1 MKNLNTY
8 ISEKLKIKKNSNNN
22 KIVNNLDELIDEID
36 LRLDKCKHDRIINL
50 DLSGIDVSDVKRLN
64 DLFLPNLRNRDSV
77 KFNLLKRKIK
87 TINVSNWDVSNCT
100 DLSATFYGLIN
111 LEEIIGI
118 EDWDISNVI
127 NMWATF
133 SYCKNLKL
141 NLEKWDISDLCTT
154 NLITEKAPFVK
165 IPCLGI

>member
-8 ISEKLKIKKNSNNN
+8 INEKLKIKKNSNNN
-22 KIVNNLDELIDEID
+22 KVIHHLYGLLHEIN

-50 DLSGIDVSDVKRLN
+50 DLSDIDVSN
-64 DLFLPNLRNRDSV
+64 IEEMGNLFAASNRNRDA
-77 KFNLLKRKIK
+77 LKYDVLRKIK
-87 TINVSNWDVSNCT
+87 TIDVSNWDVSNCT
-100 DLSATFYGLIN
+100 DLYAAFYGLVN

-118 EDWDISNVI
+118 EDWDISNVK

-133 SYCKNLKL
+133 AYCPKLKL

-154 NLITEKAPFVK
+154 NMITENSPYVK